1 MITRTG
7 AWEVVLL
14 LNYRPSHES
23 SLLFWAGMGQSEEW
37 GFLHFKSGYLPFS
50 GMPESCVLNL
60 YKYAWMK
67 SLSSPGKGA
76 VCVLEQRR
84 DSKHR
89 KGRHHTHGVSVQAC
103 LRKTWTKAVSSLGER
118 CFELLLSVKGG
129 RHASTV
135 HSGAFVLVSE

>member
-14 LNYRPSHES
+14 LNYRLSRES
-23 SLLFWAGMGQSEEW
+23 SLLFWAGMGQSEER
-37 GFLHFKSGYLPFS
+37 GFLHFKPGYLPFS
-50 GMPESCVLNL
+50 GMPESCFLNL
-60 YKYAWMK
+60 DTYAWEK
-67 SLSSPGKGA
+67 SLPSPGKEA
-76 VCVLEQRR
+76 VCILEQRR

-89 KGRHHTHGVSVQAC
+89 EGRHHTHGVSVQAC

-118 CFELLLSVKGG
+118 RFELLLSVKGG

-135 HSGAFVLVSE
+135 HSGAFVFVSE